1 MHEYSLKI
9 KAENLKRI
17 DKQRDLHWSAFLNRA
32 VQATDKK
39 GQYIYKEFKD
49 FFAEQRLFDK
59 IDDKKQEVEKVK
71 RKRMAQIALEI
82 NKKGGSV

>member
-1 MHEYSLKI
+1 MHEYSLRI
-9 KAENLKRI
+9 KAESRKRI
-17 DKQRDLHWSAFLNRA
+17 EKQRDLHWSAFLNRT

-49 FFAEQRLFDK
+49 FFAEKQMMDK
-59 IDDKKQEVEKVK
+59 LDDKKQSTEKAK

-82 NKKGGSV
+82 NKRGG